1 MFWIQI
7 SAFMGALGIGLG
19 AFGAHA
25 LKMKLSPEHLEAYKT
40 GVLYHLI
47 HTPVVLALGIYE
59 RQTPDRDVD
68 LAGGLIALGVVLF
81 SGSLY
86 TLTISGIKKLGLITP
101 LGGLVM
107 IAGWIAIGL
116 TIG

>member
-1 MFWIQI
+1 
-7 SAFMGALGIGLG
+7 MGALGIALG

-25 LKMKLSPEHLEAYKT
+25 LKKKLSSEHLEAYKT

-47 HTPVVLALGIYE
+47 HAPVVLALGVHA
-59 RQTPDRDVD
+59 RQSPDHDVS
-68 LAGGLIALGVVLF
+68 LAGGLIAAGVLLF

-86 TLTISGIKKLGLITP
+86 ALAISGIKKLGIITP
-101 LGGLVM
+101 LGGLLL
-107 IAGWIAIGL
+107 IAGWVAIAV